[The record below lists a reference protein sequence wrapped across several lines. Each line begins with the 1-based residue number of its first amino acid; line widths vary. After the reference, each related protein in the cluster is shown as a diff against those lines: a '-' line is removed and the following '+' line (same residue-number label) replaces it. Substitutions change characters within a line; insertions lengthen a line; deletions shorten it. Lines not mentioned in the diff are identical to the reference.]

1 MNCNCST
8 QFDKVKIGSKQDTIK
23 NYASG
28 NWYNRSSSF
37 GYDVASPEICT
48 FNPLAA
54 YESVNSCKKLSLGSG
69 SGYNSGSDDNIF

>member
-1 MNCNCST
+1 MICNCPAA
-8 QFDKVKIGSKQDTIK
+8 FDKVQISSSQDTIK
-23 NYASG
+23 NYANS
-28 NWYNRSSSF
+28 NWYNHSTSF